1 MNFASFRSNDLKT
14 HVRMQDFDTETLK
27 TYDPFMQLFCYI
39 KHNCLYGNKIFL
51 RSNVTALCGFRCRI
65 LFVV

>member
-39 KHNCLYGNKIFL
+39 
-51 RSNVTALCGFRCRI
+51 
-65 LFVV
+65 